1 MIYNLTM
8 EKIVY
13 LDNAATT
20 SLDKNVIEKM
30 LPYMSDNFGN
40 PNSLHTFGRRAVM
53 AVDDSRDTVARLIG
67 QNLTK
72 FTLLQ
77 AELKATTGQ

>member
-20 SLDKNVIEKM
+20 PLDKNVIEKM
-30 LPYMSDNFGN
+30 LPYMADNFGN
-40 PNSLHTFGRRAVM
+40 PNR
-53 AVDDSRDTVARLIG
+53 
-67 QNLTK
+67 
-72 FTLLQ
+72 
-77 AELKATTGQ
+77 